1 MKLDSQSFEFHVQVR
16 IYARPEMIGNLAYAA
31 LLAPK
36 FQAWLE
42 QETGIPYN
50 LPKMG
55 KLEMLDIQ
63 AY

>member
-1 MKLDSQSFEFHVQVR
+1 
-16 IYARPEMIGNLAYAA
+16 MIGNLGYAA
-31 LLAPK
+31 KVTPL

-55 KLEMLDIQ
+55 KLYWLI
-63 AY
+63 Y

>member
-1 MKLDSQSFEFHVQVR
+1 
-16 IYARPEMIGNLAYAA
+16 MIDNLAYAA
-31 LLAPK
+31 KVAPL

-55 KLEMLDIQ
+55 KLAFSIIEQEHTSCTHFSI
-63 AY
+63 